1 MVHTIETHPHTDVD
15 TTFHTRVTHCNIDLI
30 NVEAEI
36 QAHRLELHALRFQQV
51 RGILPKETRQR
62 HGGAEDLFKVRGS
75 GKSRSGIEAFHT
87 PVLKLRP
94 QASCSALEIVE
105 NSV

>member
-1 MVHTIETHPHTDVD
+1 MSTPWSTETGDS
-15 TTFHTRVTHCNIDLI
+15 TFHSRVNHCNIDFI

-36 QAHRLELHALRFQQV
+36 QANRLELHAARFQQA
-51 RGILPKETRQR
+51 RGVLPKETRQR

-75 GKSRSGIEAFHT
+75 GKGRSGIEAFHT

-94 QASCSALEIVE
+94 QAS
-105 NSV
+105 